1 MKYEICYI
9 RKDGEY
15 FQQELETFSEF
26 QAFKLRYQQLQ
37 QSPLFF
43 HMQGISVVRTN
54 SNELHEIVIIDRSK
68 DVILMYRSTES
79 GINTLVDLILG
90 ESHIEVLDSS
100 LNYEY
105 QVFGERKL

>member
-15 FQQELETFSEF
+15 FHQELETFSEF

-43 HMQGISVVRTN
+43 HMQGISVIRTD
-54 SNELHEIVIIDRSK
+54 STELHEVVIIDRNK

-79 GINTLVDLILG
+79 GINTLIDLILE
-90 ESHIEVLDSS
+90 ESYIEVLDSS
-100 LNYEY
+100 LYY
-105 QVFGERKL
+105 DHQ